1 MRSVQVT
8 EFGGP
13 GVLRVADVSEP
24 KPGPGEVLVEV
35 EVAEILFLDTQL
47 RAGWGRDFFT
57 VEPPYTPGVGV
68 AGRVVGLGEGV
79 HGSWRDARVVAST
92 SGVGQYRGG
101 GYAERAL
108 ALVAHTHRVPDDV
121 DLTDALAALHDG
133 VMAVSRFEKSGL
145 STGDAALVTAASGG
159 IGVWLVPL
167 LAAAGVRVAAAA
179 HGAHK
184 VELTRERGA
193 EIAVDYGEDGWTEE
207 VRRRLGGEVD
217 VVFDGAGGN
226 LGRAAL
232 SLLARGGRFFSY
244 GAAAGDF
251 ANAEELA
258 EERGIEVIGLH
269 EHFTDDDMGRA
280 ADIALQRLSEGAVR
294 PVIGQRLPLEQAAEA
309 HAAIAERRV
318 AGKSVLV
325 P

>member
-1 MRSVQVT
+1 MRSVQVS

-13 GVLRVADVSEP
+13 EVLRVTDVPEP
-24 KPGPGEVLVEV
+24 APGRGEVLVEV
-35 EVAEILFLDTQL
+35 EAAEILFLDTQL

-57 VEPPYTPGVGV
+57 IEPPYTPGVGV
-68 AGRVVGLGEGV
+68 AGRVVGLGEQV
-79 HGSWRDARVVAST
+79 EEYWRDARVVAST
-92 SGVGQYRGG
+92 SGVGEYRGG

-108 ALVAHTHRVPDDV
+108 APVGHTHRVPDDV

-133 VMAVSRFEKSGL
+133 VMGVSRVEKSGL
-145 STGDAALVTAASGG
+145 AAGDAALVTAASGG

-167 LAAAGVRVAAAA
+167 LAAAGVRVVAAA

-184 VELTRERGA
+184 VELASERGA
-193 EIAVDYGEDGWTEE
+193 EIALDYGEAGWAEE
-207 VRRRLGGEVD
+207 VRRRLDGDVD
-217 VVFDGAGGN
+217 VVFDGAGGA
-226 LGRAAL
+226 LGRDAL
-232 SLLARGGRFFSY
+232 SLLARGGRLFSY

-251 ANAEELA
+251 ADAEGLA
-258 EERGIEVIGLH
+258 EERGVEVIGLH
-269 EHFTDDDMGRA
+269 ENFTDDDMGRA
-280 ADIALQRLSEGAVR
+280 AETALRRLSEGVVR

-318 AGKSVLV
+318 RGKSVLV

>member
-1 MRSVQVT
+1 MRVVQAT
-8 EFGGP
+8 KFGGP
-13 GVLRVADVSEP
+13 EVLRVTDVPEP
-24 KPGPGEVLVEV
+24 EPGQGEVLVEV

-57 VEPPYTPGVGV
+57 IEPPFTPGVGV
-68 AGRVVGLGEGV
+68 AGRVVGLGDGV
-79 HGSWRDARVVAST
+79 EESWRGASVVAST
-92 SGVGQYRGG
+92 SAGGQYRGG

-108 ALVAHTHRVPDDV
+108 APVTHTHRVPDDV
-121 DLTDALAALHDG
+121 DPTDALAALHDG
-133 VMAVSRFEKSGL
+133 VMAVSRIERSGL
-145 STGDAALVTAASGG
+145 SAGDAALVTAASGG

-167 LAAAGVRVAAAA
+167 LHAAGVRVAAAA

-184 VELTRERGA
+184 VELARERGA
-193 EIAVDYGEDGWTEE
+193 EITVNYGEDRWAEE
-207 VRRRLGGEVD
+207 VGRRLGGEVD
-217 VVFDGAGGN
+217 VVFDGAGGD
-226 LGRAAL
+226 LGLKAF

-251 ANAEELA
+251 ADVEDSA
-258 EERGIEVIGLH
+258 EERGIEVTGMG
-269 EHFTDDDMGRA
+269 EHFTDEDMARA
-280 ADIALQRLSEGAVR
+280 AEIALRRLAEGTVR
-294 PVIGQRLPLEQAAEA
+294 PVIGQRLPLDRAAEA